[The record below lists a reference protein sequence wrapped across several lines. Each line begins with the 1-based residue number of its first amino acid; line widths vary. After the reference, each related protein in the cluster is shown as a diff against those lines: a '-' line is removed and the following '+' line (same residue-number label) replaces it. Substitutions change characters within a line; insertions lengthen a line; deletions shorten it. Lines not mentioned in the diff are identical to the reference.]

1 MLVVDATKGIQAQT
15 ISNFYK
21 AFDANLSIIPV
32 INKIELPAAEVEEV
46 KASLMSQLDFRED
59 EIMLISAKQ
68 GIGVIDLLD
77 TIIERVPPPTN
88 KIDDA
93 LKCFL
98 FDARF
103 VPSRGVACLVKVM
116 QGSFNIDA
124 VRQLISFHKG
134 KRYEIYEIG
143 VVQPE
148 LSPTKLLK
156 TGQVGYFLS
165 NMKTIS
171 DAHIGDTF
179 FQEGN

>member
-1 MLVVDATKGIQAQT
+1 
-15 ISNFYK
+15 
-21 AFDANLSIIPV
+21 
-32 INKIELPAAEVEEV
+32 
-46 KASLMSQLDFRED
+46 
-59 EIMLISAKQ
+59 
-68 GIGVIDLLD
+68 
-77 TIIERVPPPTN
+77 
-88 KIDDA
+88 
-93 LKCFL
+93 
-98 FDARF
+98 
-103 VPSRGVACLVKVM
+103 M